1 VNSFLAVP
9 YALNDDAELYYET
22 FGFGADPA
30 LLLVNGLG
38 SQCINY
44 RVEWCERFVAAGFFV
59 IRFDNR
65 DVGLSTGF
73 DAAGL
78 TAAYTLDD
86 MAADALAVLDAAD
99 VDRAHVLGLSMGG
112 TIVQQLAITHPER
125 LLSVT
130 SMMSTTSDPDV
141 GLPSAAALEH
151 ILDRSPAD
159 REGYLQHQITSM
171 RLWGSPAA
179 FDEAWT
185 RMTNGEAYD
194 RAYRP
199 DGQARQLL
207 AMRAAPSRTEALGGV
222 RLPFLVLHGDQ
233 DHLIDPSGGR
243 RTAEA
248 VPGARFELI
257 EGLGHD
263 YPPAHWDTIVG
274 LVAAHALGSGAH
286 S

>member
-1 VNSFLAVP
+1 MP
-9 YALNDDAELYYET
+9 YALNDDIELYHET
-22 FGFGADPA
+22 FGFAADPA

-78 TAAYTLDD
+78 IAAYTLED
-86 MAADALAVLDAAD
+86 MAADALAVLDAAQ

-112 TIVQQLAITHPER
+112 MIVQELAIAHADR
-125 LLSVT
+125 LLSAT
-130 SMMSTTSDPDV
+130 SMMSTTGDPDV
-141 GLPSAAALEH
+141 GLPAPEALEH
-151 ILDRSPAD
+151 ILARSPVD
-159 REGYLQHQITSM
+159 RDGYLAHQLTSI
-171 RLWGSPAA
+171 RLWGSPTAY
-179 FDEAWT
+179 DEDWI
-185 RMTNGEAYD
+185 RLVNGEAYD
-194 RAYRP
+194 RAFRP

-207 AMRAAPSRTEALGGV
+207 AVRAAPSRTEALGAV

-233 DHLIDPSGGR
+233 DRLVDPSGGR

-263 YPPAHWDTIVG
+263 YPPAYWDTIVD
-274 LVAAHALGSGAH
+274 LVADHARAADARG
-286 S
+286 

>member
-1 VNSFLAVP
+1 MPF
-9 YALNDDAELYYET
+9 ALNDDVELYYET
-22 FGFGADPA
+22 FGFAADPA

-73 DAAGL
+73 EAAGL
-78 TAAYTLDD
+78 TAAYVLED
-86 MAADALAVLDAAD
+86 MAADALAVLDAAQ

-112 TIVQQLAITHPER
+112 MIVQQLAIDHSDR

-130 SMMSTTSDPDV
+130 SMMSTTGDPDV
-141 GLPSAAALEH
+141 GLPSPEALEH
-151 ILDRSPAD
+151 IMATSPAD
-159 REGYLQHQITSM
+159 REGYLAHQLVSIST
-171 RLWGSPAA
+171 WGSPSAY
-179 FDEAWT
+179 DEDWI
-185 RMTNGEAYD
+185 RFVNGEAYD
-194 RAYRP
+194 RAFRP

-207 AMRAAPSRTEALGGV
+207 AVRAAPSRTEALGGV
-222 RLPFLVLHGDQ
+222 DLPFLVLHGDQ
-233 DHLIDPSGGR
+233 DRLVDPSGGR

-263 YPPAHWDTIVG
+263 YPPAYWDTIVG
-274 LVAAHALGSGAH
+274 LVADHALAADARG
-286 S
+286 